1 MFFLVKSYE
10 IICSEWGQTWQ
21 EVENRSI
28 EAGNIGC
35 GGQNEWTEEQRR
47 KEGSWIRF
55 LNSGGAFFSANDKR
69 WSELFVPSACL
80 TLWLGEN

>member
-1 MFFLVKSYE
+1 MFFLVKSYK

-35 GGQNEWTEEQRR
+35 GGQNE
-47 KEGSWIRF
+47 
-55 LNSGGAFFSANDKR
+55 
-69 WSELFVPSACL
+69 
-80 TLWLGEN
+80 